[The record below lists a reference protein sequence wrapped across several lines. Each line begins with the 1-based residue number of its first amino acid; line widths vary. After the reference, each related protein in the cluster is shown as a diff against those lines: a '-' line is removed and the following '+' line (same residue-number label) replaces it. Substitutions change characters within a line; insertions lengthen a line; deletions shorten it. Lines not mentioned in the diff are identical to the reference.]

1 MAGDSGSMI
10 DMCALHK
17 ETSESFR
24 CQLSPDKPNRQLLFS
39 KLKSP
44 ACLIKDVEIDLAI
57 VESFNWKAWPFGRDV

>member
-1 MAGDSGSMI
+1 MGGDSGSMI

-57 VESFNWKAWPFGRDV
+57 VESFNWKAWPLAQDV